1 MHAHKAP
8 PSSLASLPPCLV
20 PQTSHGR
27 ATLVDALADQGSG
40 QRPAGSIRQSLGGG
54 VGVGRR
60 FLVARYRCQGA
71 ARAAN
76 GKAWA

>member
-8 PSSLASLPPCLV
+8 PNSLASLPPCLV
-20 PQTSHGR
+20 PQTSQGR
-27 ATLVDALADQGSG
+27 VTVVDALGDQGSG
-40 QRPAGSIRQSLGGG
+40 QRAVGSIPHSLHGGVRVGRPSLG
-54 VGVGRR
+54 VC
-60 FLVARYRCQGA
+60 YRCQGA

>member
-8 PSSLASLPPCLV
+8 PNSLASLPPCLV
-20 PQTSHGR
+20 PQTSQGR
-27 ATLVDALADQGSG
+27 VTVVDAPADQGSG
-40 QRPAGSIRQSLGGG
+40 QRAVGSIPRLQGGVRVGRPSLG
-54 VGVGRR
+54 
-60 FLVARYRCQGA
+60 ARYRCQGA

>member
-8 PSSLASLPPCLV
+8 PNSLASLPPCLV
-20 PQTSHGR
+20 PQTSQGR
-27 ATLVDALADQGSG
+27 VTVVDALAEQGSG
-40 QRPAGSIRQSLGGG
+40 QRVVGSIPHSLQGGVRVGHPSLG
-54 VGVGRR
+54 
-60 FLVARYRCQGA
+60 ARYRCQGA